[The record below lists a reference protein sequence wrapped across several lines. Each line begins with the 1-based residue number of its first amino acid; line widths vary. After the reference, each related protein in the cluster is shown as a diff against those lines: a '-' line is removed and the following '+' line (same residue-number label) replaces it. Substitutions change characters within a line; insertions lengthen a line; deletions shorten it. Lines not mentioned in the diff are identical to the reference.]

1 MIEHLAIEPVER
13 ITFGKSFVN
22 QEIVIVR
29 VPSLKLFL
37 SYHLQV
43 LELIYQTVSDAM
55 HKFLDAF
62 LENIEQDIWCDLE
75 APLFESFCESQ
86 ELLKV
91 LRELVI
97 IVYTIEAELDI

>member
-1 MIEHLAIEPVER
+1 
-13 ITFGKSFVN
+13 
-22 QEIVIVR
+22 
-29 VPSLKLFL
+29 
-37 SYHLQV
+37 
-43 LELIYQTVSDAM
+43 M

-97 IVYTIEAELDI
+97 IVYAIEAELDIWLNLLIVLNKFVHANTLDILAAHLIIVSEL